1 MAWSSSLF
9 LKVGSVLEDL
19 FMKVC
24 SVLLLDGSLIGMGMG
39 RGGKLGKR
47 LGGCRKY
54 GLSFLRNRL
63 ILVA

>member
-24 SVLLLDGSLIGMGMG
+24 SVLLLGMGMG